1 MGWAPCQE
9 ACATLPTLTI
19 PVMEEEEEEQ
29 KDNRINIDNELPEG
43 MTDREIDSLFNEW
56 AVRNFISEEECDPKN
71 VNPDFPDSVIASRL
85 SRLPVVMEMPFNP
98 STSTAMPPGCAA
110 P

>member
-9 ACATLPTLTI
+9 ARATLPTLTI

-71 VNPDFPDSVIASRL
+71 VNPDS
-85 SRLPVVMEMPFNP
+85 PVCPWSWRCP
-98 STSTAMPPGCAA
+98 LTPWCASTSTAMPPGCAA